1 MQDIYFYSQ
10 ALTERYHIYLTQQN
24 IIMLCPSREVT
35 EIVTGSFP
43 SVHLRTD
50 CRCPP
55 SHPVINTV
63 NSDRC
68 IQHTGMPPVTYYCLL
83 FPHLYHHV
91 YSHFIYYY

>member
-10 ALTERYHIYLTQQN
+10 ALTERYHIYLSQQA
-24 IIMLCPSREVT
+24 IVILCPSREVI

-68 IQHTGMPPVTYYCLL
+68 IQHTGMQPATR
-83 FPHLYHHV
+83 
-91 YSHFIYYY
+91 